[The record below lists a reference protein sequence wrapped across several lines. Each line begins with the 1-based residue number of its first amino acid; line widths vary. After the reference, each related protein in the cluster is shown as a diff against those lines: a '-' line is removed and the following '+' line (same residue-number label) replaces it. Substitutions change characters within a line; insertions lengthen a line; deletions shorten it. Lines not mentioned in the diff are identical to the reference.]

1 MSSRLP
7 DLIGRL
13 RGLFRR
19 PGYLLMA
26 TLTLALG
33 LAAMVGAFIP
43 VNGLLLRPSDFPFR
57 DRLVVYGTGGSV
69 RMMSP
74 QLYELVGTP
83 PEITSR
89 GTVGAAESVNVQM
102 GGAVVLLRAQR
113 VDAGFLPTLG
123 VQPFVGELPS
133 GDREEAML
141 SWNTWRTRF
150 AADPNVIGRTISV
163 NGERLRVRGIL
174 PSTYRF
180 WEDIDLVLPMRS
192 EGTVGALS
200 LNLMAVARLVPDASA
215 ATFAKH
221 VNEVAI
227 AHAERLH
234 ISSDKAAGY
243 GASPLLEQ
251 MTADARP
258 VLLLLVGCGVLVLAI
273 AGLNLS
279 ALMYVR
285 SMSTVGEVT
294 LRITLGAH
302 GYRLWL
308 PGVGEAIVIG
318 ALASF
323 GGLALGTR
331 FAEVLAR
338 FLARGWFAPE
348 IFSAVDWHVRLF
360 TVIVAFIVLVLASL
374 SDPVKGRSQE
384 YPGHR
389 SHRADLTGGVTG
401 HARRMVTVVQAAL
414 ATMLLILGLGMMD
427 RWWHLQSTSAGFDA
441 KHSIVFDIA
450 PDTRQYPTRDTLVTL
465 FDALGRRLSTLPGVD
480 RVGTSNLLPGA
491 GRFVMPFTDRD
502 GRIQQIQYGFVTPG
516 ALDAMGLVLVS
527 GRRLADIETVPV
539 ALVNQ
544 AYATAFDG
552 DDVAR
557 PAVPRIYEAPIP
569 IIGILGD
576 TRQFGPAREPSP
588 TVFLP
593 LSQVSTRSFDTV
605 RPYMSMHVFLRGP
618 GVEQLANAAID
629 AAVHDV
635 APGLAVANVRTMK
648 ASVNGAMEGPLRDA
662 LLSSAFALAAVALA
676 CIGLYSS
683 QSVDVAARRNEFALM
698 SALGATP
705 TDLFGTAL
713 SRGCG
718 PAFFGVA
725 VGLAAAAWLAGHGWL
740 ERSTDWRLASTTVVA
755 SVSIAMIVMTLA
767 AGGIPALRAFRT
779 DPLHVIR

>member
-33 LAAMVGAFIP
+33 VAAMVGAFIP
-43 VNGLLLRPSDFPFR
+43 VNGLLLRPSDFPLR
-57 DRLVVYGTGGSV
+57 DRLVVYGAGGGI

-89 GTVGAAESVNVQM
+89 GTVGAAESVNVRM
-102 GGAVVLLRAQR
+102 GADVILLRAQR
-113 VDAGFLPTLG
+113 VDNGFLSTLG
-123 VQPFVGELPS
+123 VQPFAGELPS
-133 GDREEAML
+133 GGRQEALL
-141 SWNTWRTRF
+141 SWNAWRARF
-150 AADPNVIGRTISV
+150 AADPGVIGRTISV
-163 NGERLRVRGIL
+163 NGEPLRVRGIL
-174 PSTYRF
+174 PPTYRF
-180 WEDIDLVLPMRS
+180 WEDVDLVLPERR
-192 EGTVGALS
+192 EGPVGALS
-200 LNLMAVARLVPDASA
+200 LNLMAVARLAPGASA
-215 ATFAKH
+215 ETFATH
-221 VNEVAI
+221 VNEVVT
-227 AHAERLH
+227 AHAAQLH
-234 ISSDKAAGY
+234 VSSDKAAGY

-258 VLLLLVGCGVLVLAI
+258 VLLLLVGCGVLVLSI

-285 SMSTVGEVT
+285 SVSTAREVI
-294 LRITLGAH
+294 LRITLGAR

-308 PGVGEAIVIG
+308 PGIGEALVIG
-318 ALASF
+318 SLASL
-323 GGLALGTR
+323 GGLELGTR
-331 FAEVLAR
+331 FAEVFAR

-348 IFSAVDWHVRLF
+348 LFSTVDWHVRLF
-360 TVIVAFIVLVLASL
+360 AVIVAFIVLALASL
-374 SDPVKGRSQE
+374 SDPIKGRSQAF
-384 YPGHR
+384 PGHR
-389 SHRADLTGGVTG
+389 SHRADLAGGVTG
-401 HARRMVTVVQAAL
+401 HARRVVTLVQAAL

-427 RWWHLQSTSAGFDA
+427 RWWHLQSASTGFDA

-465 FDALGRRLSTLPGVD
+465 FDTLGHRLGTLPGVD
-480 RVGTSNLLPGA
+480 HVGTSNLLPGA
-491 GRFVMPFTDRD
+491 GRFVMPFTGRD

-527 GRRLADIETVPV
+527 GRRFVDIETEPV

-544 AYATAFDG
+544 AYAAAFAD
-552 DDVAR
+552 DDVVR
-557 PAVPRIYEAPIP
+557 PAVPRISEAPIP
-569 IIGILGD
+569 IIGVLGD
-576 TRQFGPAREPSP
+576 TRQVGPARKPSP
-588 TVFLP
+588 TIFLP
-593 LSQVSTRSFDTV
+593 LSLVSSRTFDTV

-618 GVEQLANAAID
+618 GVEQLANAAIG

-635 APGLAVANVRTMK
+635 APELAVANVRTMK
-648 ASVNGAMEGPLRDA
+648 ASVNGTMEGPFRDA

-725 VGLAAAAWLAGHGWL
+725 AGLVAAAWLAGHGWL
-740 ERSTDWRLASTTVVA
+740 ERTTDWRLASNTVVA